1 VKCNEK
7 YIEKNLSYPLVSIL
21 VAVATSTAFVVSL
34 SPLASAALQVSA
46 LDEFNE
52 RKYNGHYQ
60 TVSTQ
65 HQSSDPYVPSLIAN
79 GDDLNQTKV
88 TELRIALHDLWVEHI
103 VWTRQYIVAAA
114 ADQPDASFAAER
126 LMRNQEE
133 IGNAIKP
140 LYGDQAGNQLT
151 SQLKDHILIAVDLL
165 EAAKAG
171 DSSAVQ
177 QVEQKWYA
185 NADEIAT
192 FLSGANP
199 NWTKDDLLNMVNEHL
214 SLTKTEAVARLTG
227 DYATDVTTFDAL
239 YQHAVS
245 MGDEF
250 TIGIVN
256 QFQELF
262 V

>member
-1 VKCNEK
+1 MKKKME
-7 YIEKNLSYPLVSIL
+7 ISAHALVVAIVTL
-21 VAVATSTAFVVSL
+21 VASTAFVVSL
-34 SPLASAALQVSA
+34 SPVALTALQA
-46 LDEFNE
+46 NAADEFNE
-52 RKYNGHYQ
+52 RKNDGQYQ

-65 HQSSDPYVPSLIAN
+65 HQNSGSHVPFTVPNS
-79 GDDLNQTKV
+79 DDLDQSKV
-88 TELRIALHDLWVEHI
+88 TELRIYLHNLWVEHI

-114 ADQPDASFAAER
+114 ADQPDAPFAAER

-140 LYGDQAGNQLT
+140 FYGDQAGDQLT

-165 EAAKAG
+165 EAAEAEN
-171 DSSAVQ
+171 STALEQS
-177 QVEQKWYA
+177 EQKWYA
-185 NADEIAT
+185 NAEEIAT
-192 FLSGANP
+192 FLSEANP
-199 NWTKDDLLNMVNEHL
+199 NWTKEDMVNMVNEHL

-245 MGDEF
+245 MADEF

-256 QFQELF
+256 QFQERF

>member
-1 VKCNEK
+1 M
-7 YIEKNLSYPLVSIL
+7 KNTTKNSAHALVVII
-21 VAVATSTAFVVSL
+21 VAVAASTAFVVSL
-34 SPLASAALQVSA
+34 SPVASAALQVDA
-46 LDEFNE
+46 ADEFNE
-52 RKYNGHYQ
+52 RKNNGHYQ
-60 TVSTQ
+60 TISTQ
-65 HQSSDPYVPSLIAN
+65 HQSSGSHIPSLIAN
-79 GDDLNQTKV
+79 IDDLNQTKV
-88 TELRIALHDLWVEHI
+88 TELRNSLHDLWIEHI

-133 IGNAIKP
+133 IGNAIKQF
-140 LYGDQAGNQLT
+140 YGDQAGDQLT

-165 EAAKAG
+165 EAAKAEN
-171 DSSAVQ
+171 STALEQ
-177 QVEQKWYA
+177 IEQKWYA

-199 NWTKDDLLNMVNEHL
+199 NWTKEDMLHMVNEHL
-214 SLTKTEAVARLTG
+214 SLTKREAVARLTG

-245 MGDEF
+245 MGDQF

-256 QFQELF
+256 QFQERF

>member
-1 VKCNEK
+1 MNKKQNDSMRLLAIV
-7 YIEKNLSYPLVSIL
+7 IGF
-21 VAVATSTAFVVSL
+21 AVLSTAFVVSL
-34 SPLASAALQVSA
+34 SIIPTEAEYAK
-46 LDEFNE
+46 DIRGNNE
-52 RKYNGHYQ
+52 RNETGQYV
-60 TVSTQ
+60 TISTE
-65 HQSSDPYVPSLIAN
+65 HQNSGSHVASFTTRNHDI
-79 GDDLNQTKV
+79 NQTKV
-88 TELRIALHDLWVEHI
+88 TELRIALHNLWVEHI

-171 DSSAVQ
+171 NSTAL
-177 QVEQKWYA
+177 EQIEQRWYA

-199 NWTKDDLLNMVNEHL
+199 NWTKEDMLNMVNEHL

-227 DYATDVTTFDAL
+227 DYATDVATFDAL

-245 MGDEF
+245 MGDQF

-256 QFQELF
+256 QFPERF

>member
-1 VKCNEK
+1 MNQKQNYPAHV
-7 YIEKNLSYPLVSIL
+7 LSIAISIAIL
-21 VAVATSTAFVVSL
+21 STAFVVGLPVMATGAEHTTDIGGVIKRSKN
-34 SPLASAALQVSA
+34 SEYIA
-46 LDEFNE
+46 
-52 RKYNGHYQ
+52 
-60 TVSTQ
+60 VSTQ
-65 HQSSDPYVPSLIAN
+65 HPTSGLHVSSIIAN
-79 GDDLNQTKV
+79 NNDLNQTKV
-88 TELRIALHDLWVEHI
+88 TELRISLHDLWVEHI

-114 ADQPDASFAAER
+114 GDQPDASYAAER

-133 IGNAIKP
+133 IGNAIKQF
-140 LYGDQAGNQLT
+140 YGDQAGNQLT

-165 EAAKAG
+165 AAAKAG
-171 DSSAVQ
+171 DNDAVEEI
-177 QVEQKWYA
+177 EQKWYA

-192 FLSGANP
+192 FLSEANP
-199 NWTKDDLLNMVNEHL
+199 NWTKEDMLNMVNEHL

-239 YQHAVS
+239 YRHAVS

-256 QFQELF
+256 QFPERF

>member
-1 VKCNEK
+1 MRKKTEN
-7 YIEKNLSYPLVSIL
+7 SAQSL
-21 VAVATSTAFVVSL
+21 VAVFIALVASTAFVVSL
-34 SPLASAALQVSA
+34 SPVASAALQA
-46 LDEFNE
+46 NTADEFNE
-52 RKYNGHYQ
+52 RKNNGHYR
-60 TVSTQ
+60 TVSIE
-65 HQSSDPYVPSLIAN
+65 HQNSGSHVPFTVPN
-79 GDDLNQTKV
+79 NDNLNQTKV
-88 TELRIALHDLWVEHI
+88 TELRISLHDLWVDHI
-103 VWTRQYIVAAA
+103 VWTRQYVVAAA
-114 ADQPDASFAAER
+114 ADQPDEPFAAER

-140 LYGDQAGNQLT
+140 FYGDQAGDQLT

-171 DSSAVQ
+171 DSNAV
-177 QVEQKWYA
+177 EEIEERWYA

-199 NWTKDDLLNMVNEHL
+199 NWTKEEMVNMVNEHL

-256 QFQELF
+256 QFQERF